1 MKSSVYLTTVLGTAI
16 VTGCWQSTAGQ
27 DGSASGVSAT
37 ATDTSQVPA
46 SNGVSGAGGAG
57 AGASGNGVT
66 PNDAPTNGTSVSGG
80 STSGATNGGAM
91 SSSPADASSSSGAP
105 NQTTPVPTDGATSSS
120 SASGTATSDSATSTS
135 TASVSTGNASTG
147 SASTGSQAS
156 NGAGGSVNPGDDAS
170 GGTPGAG
177 GATVGDAG
185 VVTNV
190 KKFIGNISPKN
201 QDIPADFADHW
212 MQVTMEANSKW
223 GFVQPNNAD
232 EWVWEPVDQAYQYA
246 KDHGIVFKEHC
257 FFWNFE
263 QPSWVTASNVATVG
277 PAWVKGFCERYPDVE
292 MIDVV
297 NEFLHNK
304 SPYREGMG
312 GAGVTGHDW
321 VIQAY
326 QWAREYCPN
335 STLILNDFNI
345 IEYENDHNS
354 FVSALHAL
362 LDAGAPIDAIGA
374 QAHDVYKVGSDVA
387 KGYLDHLVEEFHL
400 PIYITEVDIDLTD
413 DAEQLASM
421 QEEIQMF
428 WDHPSVH
435 GITYWGFL
443 KGSTWRTNA
452 WLIDG
457 SGNQRPAMTWLQDF
471 IATHR

>member
-27 DGSASGVSAT
+27 DGSAAGVSAT

-46 SNGVSGAGGAG
+46 SNGVNGAGGAG
-57 AGASGNGVT
+57 AGASGNGVTT

-105 NQTTPVPTDGATSSS
+105 NQTTPVPTDGATSGS
-120 SASGTATSDSATSTS
+120 SASGTATSGSATSTA
-135 TASVSTGNASTG
+135 TGSVSTGGASTG
-147 SASTGSQAS
+147 GQAS
-156 NGAGGSVNPGDDAS
+156 NGAGGSMNPGDDAS

-277 PAWVKGFCERYPDVE
+277 PAWVKAFCERYPDVE